1 MLWLNDVVTRT
12 EFCGS
17 NDSWLVSGCWFDNV
31 TTTACWDV
39 SVLLFILTA
48 FPSFG
53 LLNDFSPSLLERDL
67 EPGLLGPERDFD
79 CNNWEKS
86 WLNFS
91 PDINLKIGRR
101 VGREAAVI
109 PTNAEWLFFFPLAA
123 SGCSNPKRKKEK
135 KKEGGGNMALG
146 LGYSPYPHG
155 RFNNSPYIGEKEKLT
170 RSKDRKSVV

>member
-1 MLWLNDVVTRT
+1 M
-12 EFCGS
+12 
-17 NDSWLVSGCWFDNV
+17 
-31 TTTACWDV
+31 
-39 SVLLFILTA
+39 LLFILTA

-53 LLNDFSPSLLERDL
+53 LLNDFFPSLLERDL

-109 PTNAEWLFFFPLAA
+109 PTNAEWLFFFPP
-123 SGCSNPKRKKEK
+123 CSVRVLKPEKKERKRKK
-135 KKEGGGNMALG
+135 
-146 LGYSPYPHG
+146 
-155 RFNNSPYIGEKEKLT
+155 RRGEEIWLWA
-170 RSKDRKSVV
+170 